1 MKDLSER
8 LEESEEEG
16 DGRNSQEDEGASIQA
31 LLPFFTICPSDN
43 SFISH
48 YVSRTLRPESRDVES
63 K

>member
-8 LEESEEEG
+8 LEESEE
-16 DGRNSQEDEGASIQA
+16 DGVGWNSQEDEDASIQA
-31 LLPFFTICPSDN
+31 LLPFLTIYPSGN

-48 YVSRTLRPESRDVES
+48 YVSRTLGPESRDVES